1 MLQILKSYTLISIIC
16 LSAFSS
22 CIVQSPKYSTLEQVM
37 TLKLGMTKVEVEE
50 VLGVKSYDLKARND
64 TSDVY
69 IYIYRV
75 LDRRTFSFNTKPVNG
90 KIATGKYVQLEIAYS
105 KAGTVVNI
113 ESCNLCPDNLVSTS
127 KVDFAKVIVFITVTL
142 PVLMIYFGLKN

>member
-37 TLKLGMTKVEVEE
+37 TLKLGMTKIEVEE
-50 VLGVKSYDLKARND
+50 ILGVQAYDLKAKND
-64 TSDVY
+64 SDNVL

-75 LDRRTFSFNTKPVNG
+75 LDRKTLSFNTKPVNG
-90 KIATGKYVQLEIAYS
+90 KVATGKYVQLEITYS
-105 KAGTVVNI
+105 RDNTVVRI
-113 ESCNLCPDNLVSTS
+113 ESCNLCPNTLETTS
-127 KVDFAKVIVFITVTL
+127 KIDFAKVIVFITVTL
-142 PVLMIYFGLKN
+142 PVLLIYFGLKN